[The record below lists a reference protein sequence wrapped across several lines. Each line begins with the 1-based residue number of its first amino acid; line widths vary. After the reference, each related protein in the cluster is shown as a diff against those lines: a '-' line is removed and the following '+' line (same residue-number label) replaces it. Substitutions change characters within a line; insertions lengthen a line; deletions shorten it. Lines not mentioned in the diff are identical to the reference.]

1 MCTTQGHFFKKIY
14 KLEKQISV
22 YNDYNNENQAQL
34 LDYLFEPNLR

>member
-1 MCTTQGHFFKKIY
+1 MRSTQSHFFEKTD

-22 YNDYNNENQAQL
+22 YYDYNNENQAQL